1 MYLAFEHLLDV
12 FLKPFYGD
20 VLLVCVDC
28 EGWQS
33 TSEVRTS
40 EIGISILDTRHL
52 RGMPINSWK
61 DHLHSCHFR
70 TSELEGI
77 KPNRFGCS
85 KYCPDRFHFGRSQDI
100 RINDRATLLDFFF
113 RVPNQQDAVQWI
125 TREVRQLVAG
135 PPASTPRALDPI
147 TREVRQ
153 LVGESVQGTIP
164 HLPASR

>member
-1 MYLAFEHLLDV
+1 METSFSYVLIVKDGRVLPKYEHQKSVSLSLTQDTYV
-12 FLKPFYGD
+12 ACL
-20 VLLVCVDC
+20 
-28 EGWQS
+28 
-33 TSEVRTS
+33 
-40 EIGISILDTRHL
+40 SIL
-52 RGMPINSWK
+52 GK
-61 DHLHSCHFR
+61 DHLHSFHFR
-70 TSELEGI
+70 TSELQDI
-77 KPNRFGCS
+77 KINRFGCS

-100 RINDRATLLDFFF
+100 RINDRATLLDLFF